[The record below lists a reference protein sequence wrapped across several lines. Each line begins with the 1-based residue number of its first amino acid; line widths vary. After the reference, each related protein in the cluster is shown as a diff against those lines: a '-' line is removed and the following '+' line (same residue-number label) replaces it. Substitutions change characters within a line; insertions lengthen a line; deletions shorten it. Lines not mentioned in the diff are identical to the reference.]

1 MTTFLSKSGSLLAL
15 ALLLGGCARGEQA
28 RPADLVAPAQGSTD
42 FGSLRVHYNAL
53 PTSSISDAM
62 AREYGVAKDPST
74 ALVFVALR
82 KVEGG
87 EEENAEGS
95 VTAAAYDLQGAR
107 QEVSFKPVAIGEYTD
122 HIGVVTVSPRNTYRF
137 ELQVAAA
144 GRTQALEFQRN
155 F

>member
-1 MTTFLSKSGSLLAL
+1 MTTFLMKTASLLAL
-15 ALLLGGCARGEQA
+15 VLLVGGCTRGEQA

-53 PTSSISDAM
+53 PTLSISDAM
-62 AREYGVAKDPST
+62 ASQYGVAKDPST

-82 KVEGG
+82 QVNGS
-87 EEENAEGS
+87 EEENAEGL
-95 VTAAAYDLQGAR
+95 VTASAYDLQGAR
-107 QEVSFKPVAIGEYTD
+107 QEVNFKPVDIGEYTD

-137 ELQVAAA
+137 ELQVAAD
-144 GRTQALEFQRN
+144 GRTRELEFQRN

>member
-1 MTTFLSKSGSLLAL
+1 MKTFLMKTPSLLAL
-15 ALLLGGCARGEQA
+15 VLLFGGCARGEQA

-62 AREYGVAKDPST
+62 ASQYDVDKDPST

-82 KVEGG
+82 QVDGG
-87 EEENAEGS
+87 EEENEEGS
-95 VTAAAYDLQGAR
+95 VTATAYDLQGVR
-107 QEVSFKPVAIGEYTD
+107 QDVSFKPVDIGDYTD

-137 ELQVAAA
+137 ELRVAAA

>member
-1 MTTFLSKSGSLLAL
+1 MKTFLIKTASLLAMV
-15 ALLLGGCARGEQA
+15 LLLGSCARGEQA

-62 AREYGVAKDPST
+62 ASQYDVVKDPST

-82 KVEGG
+82 QIKGG
-87 EEENAEGS
+87 EEENAKGS
-95 VTAAAYDLQGAR
+95 VTATAYDLQGAR
-107 QEVSFKPVAIGEYTD
+107 QEVNFKPVDIGEYTD
-122 HIGVVTVSPRNTYRF
+122 HIGVVTISPRNTYRF
-137 ELQVAAA
+137 ELQVAAD

>member
-1 MTTFLSKSGSLLAL
+1 MKTILMKTPSLLAL
-15 ALLLGGCARGEQA
+15 VLLLAGCARGEQP
-28 RPADLVAPAQGSTD
+28 RPADLVAPAQGSSD

-82 KVEGG
+82 QVNDGQ
-87 EEENAEGS
+87 EENADGS

-107 QEVSFKPVAIGEYTD
+107 QDVNFKPVDIGEYTD
-122 HIGVVTVSPRNTYRF
+122 HIGVVAVSPRNTYRF
-137 ELQVAAA
+137 ELQVAAD
-144 GRTQALEFQRN
+144 GRSQAVEFQRN

>member
-1 MTTFLSKSGSLLAL
+1 MNTLLMKTVSLLAL
-15 ALLLGGCARGEQA
+15 ILLLGGCARGEQP
-28 RPADLVAPAQGSTD
+28 RPADMVAPAQGSTD

-53 PTSSISDAM
+53 PTTSISDAM

-82 KVEGG
+82 QVDGDQ
-87 EEENAEGS
+87 EENADGS
-95 VTAAAYDLQGAR
+95 VTATAYDLQGAR
-107 QEVSFKPVAIGEYTD
+107 QDVSLKPVNIGEYTD

-137 ELQVAAA
+137 ELQVAAN